1 MSQASARAAPDALIR
16 QELLFVTGKGGVGK
30 SAVAT
35 AFATTAARAGRRTL
49 LVVQQP
55 PRIVHPQLG
64 LMADYS
70 PTSVESNLDLCN
82 VDGRSALKEYVHRSM
97 PMSTLYDWFLDTR
110 AIKHFTEAAP
120 GFDELMCL
128 GKLYDLV
135 TESDYAQVVF
145 DAPATGH
152 ASLMLRVP
160 RTTAAAV
167 RSGPLHT
174 NAVKIQRLLEDH
186 LKTCVIVVALA
197 EEMAVREAL
206 ELSRYVDGELG
217 IALGPTIVN
226 RVTSQLFTAAEINA
240 LSAVPDASAAL
251 ARITRAAAARFA
263 RAAVEAQHVESLRA
277 ERSWLVDVPNIVLAR
292 HDGAAL
298 IDGIVARLR
307 NTLIDGSHD

>member
-1 MSQASARAAPDALIR
+1 MSQSSADESPDALIR
-16 QELLFVTGKGGVGK
+16 QQLLFVTGKGGVGK

-35 AFATTAARAGRRTL
+35 AFATAAARAGRRSL

-55 PRIVHPQLG
+55 PGTVHPQLG
-64 LMADYS
+64 LAPGYR
-70 PTSVESNLDLCN
+70 PANVETNLDLCN
-82 VDGRSALKEYVHRSM
+82 IDGRSALKEYVQRSM
-97 PMSTLYDWFLDTR
+97 PMHTLYDWFLDTR

-135 TESDYAQVVF
+135 TESDYALVVF

-152 ASLMLRVP
+152 AALMLRVP

-186 LKTCVIVVALA
+186 VRSCVIVVALA

-217 IALGPTIVN
+217 IAVGPTIVN
-226 RVTSQLFTAAEINA
+226 RVTSQLFTAAEIAA
-240 LSAVPDASAAL
+240 LSSLPDPSAAL
-251 ARITRAAAARFA
+251 ARMTRAAEARFA
-263 RAAVEAQHVESLRA
+263 RAAVEAQHIESLRA
-277 ERSWLVDVPNIVLAR
+277 ERPWLTDVPNIVLAR

-298 IDGIVARLR
+298 IDGMVARLR
-307 NTLIDGSHD
+307 ETLVGSHD

>member
-1 MSQASARAAPDALIR
+1 MSQASAEDLPDALIR
-16 QELLFVTGKGGVGK
+16 QQLLFVTGKGGVGK

-35 AFATTAARAGRRTL
+35 AFATAAARAGRRSL

-55 PRIVHPQLG
+55 PGTVHPQLG
-64 LMADYS
+64 LAPGYR
-70 PTSVESNLDLCN
+70 PANVETNLDLCN
-82 VDGRSALKEYVHRSM
+82 IDGRSALKEYVQRSM
-97 PMSTLYDWFLDTR
+97 PMHTLYDWFLDTR

-135 TESDYAQVVF
+135 TESDYALVVF

-152 ASLMLRVP
+152 AALMLRVP

-186 LKTCVIVVALA
+186 VRSCVIVVALA

-206 ELSRYVDGELG
+206 ELSSYVDGELG
-217 IALGPTIVN
+217 IAVGPTIVN
-226 RVTSQLFTAAEINA
+226 RVTSQLFTAAEIAA
-240 LSAVPDASAAL
+240 LSSLPDPSAAL
-251 ARITRAAAARFA
+251 ARMTRAAEARFA
-263 RAAVEAQHVESLRA
+263 RAAVEAQHIESLRA
-277 ERSWLVDVPNIVLAR
+277 ERPWLTDVPNIVLAR

-298 IDGIVARLR
+298 IDGMVARLR
-307 NTLIDGSHD
+307 ETLVGSHD